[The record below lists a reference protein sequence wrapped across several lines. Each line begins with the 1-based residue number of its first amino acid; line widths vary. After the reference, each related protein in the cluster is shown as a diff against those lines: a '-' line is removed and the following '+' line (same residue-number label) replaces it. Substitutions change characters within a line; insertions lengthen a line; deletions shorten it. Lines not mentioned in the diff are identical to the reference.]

1 MKTALLIDDEL
12 NSLDTLEY
20 ELKHFEQDIKVIGTC
35 SDPRMAKTLI
45 EGLNPEVVFLDIEMP
60 WMSGFELL
68 DSLESI
74 EFQLVFV
81 TAYDQF
87 AIKAFEYF
95 TLDYLLKPVSKS
107 NLARA
112 LAKLSKSE
120 NSTPRIDLTHLID
133 TIQQQQKVV
142 RKIALPVK
150 NGYQFYNHSEIIRC
164 EADANYTKVFVLN
177 EKPILVSK
185 SLKVISA
192 MLDFPNF
199 FRPHQSHLINL
210 NYMKKYDK
218 SDGGTIIMDDGMNIP
233 ISRHKKV
240 VFGEIIKQLK

>member
-20 ELKHFEQDIKVIGTC
+20 ELRQFDHEIQVIGTC

-45 EGLNPEVVFLDIEMP
+45 ENLRPQVLFLDIEMP

-68 DSLESI
+68 DTLKEI
-74 EFQLVFV
+74 NFHLIFV

-87 AIKAFEYF
+87 AIKAFDYF
-95 TLDYLLKPVSKS
+95 TLDYLLKPVSQMA
-107 NLARA
+107 LGRA
-112 LAKLSKSE
+112 IAKIKEIEKPSPSVDFTQIIKAF
-120 NSTPRIDLTHLID
+120 
-133 TIQQQQKVV
+133 QQQQEESQ
-142 RKIALPVK
+142 KIALPVK
-150 NGYQFYNHSEIIRC
+150 NGYEFYKHAEIIRC
-164 EADANYTKVFVLN
+164 EADANYSKVFVLN

-185 SLKVISA
+185 PLKKISS

-210 NYMKKYDK
+210 DYMKKFDK
-218 SDGGTIIMDDGMNIP
+218 SDGGSILMSDGKAVP
-233 ISRHKKV
+233 ISRHKKLA
-240 VFGEIIKQLK
+240 FLELIKK